1 MGESAK
7 ARRLRGK
14 AKKGRQFLRLFTN
27 VKRSTEYHGLGCYAR
42 ALLFELIDR
51 FNGCNNGMIGLGV
64 REAAYELG
72 CSQGTACN
80 AMRELDDSGLARP
93 LTPGAWRGKKASEW
107 CLTFLYCNKTGQ
119 APRTQYEERIPH
131 SEFTTRSAK
140 VHVVEHREP
149 LSSRGGAQKRNSSI
163 NDSDLSSRGDAHIDS
178 TRGRGESECAE
189 AGSNAS
195 RSSLMQRG
203 TCQACDG
210 KGCLTCRPRDH
221 GIGDNDPFESLR
233 NPNA

>member
-80 AMRELDDSGLARP
+80 AMRELDDSGLEGHLRREHGAARR
-93 LTPGAWRGKKASEW
+93 L
-107 CLTFLYCNKTGQ
+107 
-119 APRTQYEERIPH
+119 
-131 SEFTTRSAK
+131 
-140 VHVVEHREP
+140 
-149 LSSRGGAQKRNSSI
+149 LSGV
-163 NDSDLSSRGDAHIDS
+163 
-178 TRGRGESECAE
+178 
-189 AGSNAS
+189 
-195 RSSLMQRG
+195 
-203 TCQACDG
+203 
-210 KGCLTCRPRDH
+210 
-221 GIGDNDPFESLR
+221 
-233 NPNA
+233 